1 LVISKR
7 HLKNI
12 RKFQSDYST
21 KRCIIVSNDPEPR
34 MTEDKIE
41 ILPWQ
46 AFLEQLWNGQILDG
60 S

>member
-1 LVISKR
+1 M
-7 HLKNI
+7 

-21 KRCIIVSNDPEPR
+21 QKCIIVSNDPEPR

-46 AFLEQLWNGQILDG
+46 VFFERLWNGQILA
-60 S
+60 